1 MNKKVDLKM
10 FICFIVGL
18 VTYLVGLFLLFWSG
32 LSKNNVI
39 HFIDL
44 TNNVITKMKIIG
56 IVLFVIGFILFMFA
70 VVSMY
75 KKDKIVESN
84 RDLIIE
90 GKADVITIIIMTY
103 IMIVM
108 LVLCL
113 LFDQIIGAL
122 LFGVVILVQSVVNNV
137 LIKYFDRKA

>member
-1 MNKKVDLKM
+1 MKKVEIKTLVI
-10 FICFIVGL
+10 FVIGL
-18 VTYLVGLFLLFWSG
+18 VTYLVGLFLLFWAG
-32 LSKNNVI
+32 LSKNNII

-56 IVLFVIGFILFMFA
+56 IIVFIIGFILFMFA

-90 GKADVITIIIMTY
+90 GKADVITIIVMTY

-122 LFGVVILVQSVVNNV
+122 LFGFVILIQSVMNNI